1 MADNKTKVTYDQ
13 NLIRQTC
20 GKLYTSDDKGE
31 LVQSGNWC
39 FQFSGENTEIM
50 DVVVNLSGNSAMAA
64 AMGAPMSSMGELDK
78 DAVQELKNWLSDILQ
93 KMNEK
98 KEQEKK

>member
-1 MADNKTKVTYDQ
+1 MSDPTPKVTYDS

-20 GKLYTSDDKGE
+20 GKLYTTDDKGE

-39 FQFSGENTEIM
+39 FQFSGENSDVI
-50 DVVVNLSGNSAMAA
+50 DVVVNLSGDSAMAA
-64 AMGAPMSSMGELDK
+64 AMGAPMQSMGELNK
-78 DAVQELKNWLSDILQ
+78 DAVLELKNWLTDILQ

-98 KEQEKK
+98 KEKSQ

>member
-1 MADNKTKVTYDQ
+1 MSESKNKVTYDQ

-39 FQFSGENTEIM
+39 FQFSGENSEQM
-50 DVVVNLSGNSAMAA
+50 NVVVNLSGNSAMAA
-64 AMGAPMSSMGELDK
+64 AMGTPMTSMGELDK
-78 DAVQELKNWLSDILQ
+78 DSVQELKDWLSDILQ

-98 KEQEKK
+98 ADDGKK